1 MLSFF
6 IVSIMCY
13 HSWIESICEPVPYS
27 QSLYAAIYLPS
38 FVPLLFESSSHFLL
52 SEGFVTLWS
61 LENFRRLCILK
72 GVFPREPK
80 KKVKG
85 NHHTYYHLKDIA
97 FLQHDPLLEKFREI
111 RAYEKKI
118 KKAEAKKNKD
128 LANRLLT
135 RKPGYTLDRLIR
147 ERFVGAL
154 SFSCCVLY
162 PSDLFRF
169 T

>member
-1 MLSFF
+1 MSF
-6 IVSIMCY
+6 S
-13 HSWIESICEPVPYS
+13 HSVFSNLKP
-27 QSLYAAIYLPS
+27 
-38 FVPLLFESSSHFLL
+38 
-52 SEGFVTLWS
+52 

-85 NHHTYYHLKDIA
+85 NHHTYYHLKDIS

-128 LANRLLT
+128 LANRLLS

-147 ERFVGAL
+147 ERFHWSLIIFTAVFGIYL
-154 SFSCCVLY
+154 FYLFLVFWLY
-162 PSDLFRF
+162 MKVPKVC
-169 T
+169 